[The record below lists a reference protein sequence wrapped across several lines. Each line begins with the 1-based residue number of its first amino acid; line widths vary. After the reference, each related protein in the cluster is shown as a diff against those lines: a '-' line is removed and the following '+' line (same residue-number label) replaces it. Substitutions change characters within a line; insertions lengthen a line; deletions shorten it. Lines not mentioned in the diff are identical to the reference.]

1 MITSSLLS
9 LFRLLPQ
16 IEMNTALK
24 NHIFTSYPFG
34 AYLNAAVNPV
44 LLYFRILKRNLAGR
58 ANAQKLKP
66 KFVEVEIKAEKRTA
80 TLVEKTA
87 ENEAVVQ
94 KLEVNQTDFQTQVS
108 FVTNFISR
116 MNSAHRL
123 FKRSFSNTWS
133 QTIKDLHLG
142 KTKVEEKDF
151 IALEEIRQPAV
162 VVDKQ
167 EGSLLT
173 TLSIQPMNIVPTKP
187 IVVEKQ
193 PETQPNANS
202 FNTDTSILSPIRSS
216 TPASPEN
223 FVIFNINNA
232 TSSFAPK
239 SGTATIRNVVQPRDP
254 PIPETIDRSDGMI
267 TLQTFNVGHTQVE
280 RETGSI
286 HRSSNSS
293 EIKVMTVARPTTRLV
308 KLQIVDDANC
318 GNQLTVNN
326 VPHGSFK

>member
-1 MITSSLLS
+1 MITSTLLS
-9 LFRLLPQ
+9 LFRILPQ

-116 MNSAHRL
+116 MNSAHRI

-151 IALEEIRQPAV
+151 IALDEIRQPAV
-162 VVDKQ
+162 VVEKQ

-173 TLSIQPMNIVPTKP
+173 TLSIRPMNVVQTKP

-193 PETQPNANS
+193 SEIQPHVNS
-202 FNTDTSILSPIRSS
+202 FNTDTSILSPIKSS

-232 TSSFAPK
+232 TSSFAPQ
-239 SGTATIRNVVQPRDP
+239 SGTATIRNIVQPRDP
-254 PIPETIDRSDGMI
+254 LLPETTDESDGMI
-267 TLQTFNVGHTQVE
+267 TLQTFNVSHTRVE

-286 HRSSNSS
+286 LRSSNSS
-293 EIKVMTVARPTTRLV
+293 EIKMVTVARPATQLLKV
-308 KLQIVDDANC
+308 EIVDDANC
-318 GNQLTVNN
+318 GNLLKDN
-326 VPHGSFK
+326 V